1 MDGRAEGH
9 PAPGQNGILFLP
21 LPGTARLHPLF
32 GVRAFGLSP
41 RQASVLEEAGKS
53 VASLGPPL
61 WIEALSSPAGG
72 LTIHGPLH
80 VFFHL
85 LDSLGQWEEMGEVAS
100 ALADTLD
107 RSTRRPTL
115 MVRGRN
121 LFERSPHLLMG
132 VVNVT
137 PDSFSDGG
145 RFLAPEAAVA
155 HALRLA
161 QEGADLLDLGA
172 ESSRPGSDPV
182 PAEEELRRLVPPL
195 RELHRLLPDLPISV
209 DTTKA
214 VVAEAALEA
223 GADLVNDIS
232 AGCLD
237 ASMVPLC
244 ARRRV
249 PLILMHMRGL
259 PKTMQESPHYD
270 DPVAEVTLELRKR
283 VRTAEAAGLGA
294 GTLVVDPGFGFAKR
308 PEDNLALVAELEG
321 LRALGYPVLLGASR
335 KSTIGALTGADA
347 ADRLPGTLALHTAAL
362 LHGASILRVHDV
374 KEHRQA
380 LACAAALMGKRS
392 EERAAP
398 HREGR

>member
-1 MDGRAEGH
+1 MDGRAAGH

-21 LPGTARLHPLF
+21 LPGTRRLGPAF

-41 RQASVLEEAGKS
+41 RQAAVLEEVGRISA
-53 VASLGPPL
+53 ATLGPSL
-61 WIEALSSPAGG
+61 WIDAVASPAGG
-72 LTIHGPLH
+72 LAIRGPRHAFSRL
-80 VFFHL
+80 V
-85 LDSLGQWEEMGEVAS
+85 DSLSKWEDMGEVAS

-107 RSTRRPTL
+107 RSARRPTL
-115 MVRGRN
+115 VVRGRD
-121 LFERSPHLLMG
+121 LLEKSPYLLMG
-132 VVNVT
+132 VLNVT

-155 HALRLA
+155 HALRLV

-182 PAEEELRRLVPPL
+182 PIEDELRRLLPPL
-195 RELHRLLPDLPISV
+195 RELRRVLPDLPISV

-214 VVAEAALEA
+214 AVADAALEA
-223 GADLVNDIS
+223 GAALVNDVS
-232 AGCLD
+232 AGRFD
-237 ASMVPLC
+237 EAMIPLC

-249 PLILMHMRGL
+249 PLVLMHMRGL
-259 PKTMQESPHYD
+259 PKTMQESPRYE
-270 DPVAEVTLELRKR
+270 DPVAEVTLELRER
-283 VRTAEAAGLGA
+283 VRIAEAAGLGA

-321 LRALGYPVLLGASR
+321 LRALGYPILLGASR
-335 KSTIGALTGADA
+335 KSTIGALTGAGP

-380 LACAAALMGKRS
+380 LACAAALG
-392 EERAAP
+392 
-398 HREGR
+398 G